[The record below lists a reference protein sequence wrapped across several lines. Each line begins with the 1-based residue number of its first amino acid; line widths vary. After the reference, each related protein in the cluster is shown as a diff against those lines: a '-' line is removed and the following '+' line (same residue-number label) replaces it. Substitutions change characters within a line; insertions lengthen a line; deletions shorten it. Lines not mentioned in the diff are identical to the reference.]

1 MNLIRKLVSKL
12 NTDKYFRSYSQEGE
26 DMVLRDL
33 FGNKQHGFYI
43 DIGAYDPFRFSNTNY
58 FCELGWTGIN
68 IEPSPD
74 GFKEFEI
81 HRKRDKNL
89 NIGIGLEESE
99 LVYFR
104 FEEAALNT
112 FDADRVRFLEET
124 TTYKSKDNVKVKV
137 RPLSGVLHEF
147 SMGREIDFMNID
159 VEWNE
164 ISVLKSG
171 DWKAFRPKVILIEI
185 LDFDLETI
193 SHNPIHLLLKEIGYR
208 FYCKTPR
215 TCFYLDKNFSI

>member
-1 MNLIRKLVSKL
+1 MNLIKKIVSRPKAE
-12 NTDKYFRSYSQEGE
+12 NYFRSYSQEGE

-33 FGNKQHGFYI
+33 FGDKKDGRYV

-58 FCELGWTGIN
+58 FYELGWTGIN

-74 GFKEFEI
+74 GFKKFEI
-81 HRKRDKNL
+81 HRKRDQNL

-99 LVYFR
+99 LVYYR

-112 FDADRVRFLEET
+112 FDAERVKFLEENT
-124 TTYKSKDNVKVKV
+124 SYKSKDSVKVKV
-137 RPLSGVLHEF
+137 RPLSNVLQQF
-147 SMGREIDFMNID
+147 SLDKEIDFMNID

-171 DWKAFRPKVILIEI
+171 DWTKFRPKVILIEI
-185 LDFDLETI
+185 LNFDLETI
-193 SHNPIHLLLKEIGYR
+193 TNNPIHLLLKEIGYY

-215 TCFYLDKNFSI
+215 TCFYLDKNFQP

>member
-1 MNLIRKLVSKL
+1 MFLIKRIVNKLQSK
-12 NTDKYFRSYSQEGE
+12 NYFRSYSQEGE

-33 FGNKQHGFYI
+33 FGDKRDGHFV

-58 FCELGWTGIN
+58 FYELGWTGIN

-74 GFKEFEI
+74 GFRQFEI
-81 HRKRDKNL
+81 HRKQDINL
-89 NIGIGLEESE
+89 NIGIGLVESE
-99 LVYFR
+99 LVYYR

-112 FDADRVRFLEET
+112 FDAERVKFLEET
-124 TTYKSKDNVKVKV
+124 TNYKSKDSVKVKV
-137 RPLSGVLHEF
+137 RPLASVLQEF
-147 SMGREIDFMNID
+147 SLDKKIDFMNID

-171 DWKAFRPKVILIEI
+171 DWKKFRPKVILIEI
-185 LDFDLETI
+185 LNFELETI
-193 SHNPIHLLLKEIGYR
+193 AKNPIHLLLNEIGYS

>member
-1 MNLIRKLVSKL
+1 MYLIKRILNKLQTQ
-12 NTDKYFRSYSQEGE
+12 NYYRSYSQEGE
-26 DMVLRDL
+26 DMVLRDF
-33 FGNKQHGFYI
+33 FGDKRNGYYV
-43 DIGAYDPFRFSNTNY
+43 DIGAYDPFRFSNTNHFY
-58 FCELGWTGIN
+58 ELGWNGIN

-74 GFKEFEI
+74 GFKKFEI
-81 HRKRDKNL
+81 HRKRDLNL

-99 LVYFR
+99 LIYYR

-112 FDADRVRFLEET
+112 FDLERVKFLEKT
-124 TTYKSKDNVKVKV
+124 TNYRSTDNVKVRVK
-137 RPLSGVLHEF
+137 PLASVLREF
-147 SMGREIDFMNID
+147 PLNKEIDFMNID

-171 DWKAFRPKVILIEI
+171 DWKKFRPKVILIEI

-193 SHNPIHLLLKEIGYR
+193 AKNPIHLLLNEIGYR

>member
-1 MNLIRKLVSKL
+1 MNPFQFGNKRKTSK
-12 NTDKYFRSYSQEGE
+12 FFHCSYSQEGE
-26 DMVLRDL
+26 DMILRDL
-33 FGNKQHGFYI
+33 FSDKKNGFYI

-58 FCELGWTGIN
+58 FYELGWIGIN

-74 GFKEFEI
+74 GFKKFEI

-89 NIGIGLEESE
+89 NLGIGLEESE
-99 LVYFR
+99 LVYYR
-104 FEEAALNT
+104 FEEGALNT
-112 FDADRVRFLEET
+112 FDADRVKFLEET
-124 TTYKSKDNVKVKV
+124 TVYKAKDTVNVKV
-137 RPLSGVLHEF
+137 RPLANVLRDY
-147 SMGREIDFMNID
+147 SQNQEIDFMNID

-171 DWKAFRPKVILIEI
+171 DWKTFRPKVILIEI

-193 SHNPIHLLLKEIGYR
+193 SRNPTHLLLKEIGYH

-215 TCFYLDKNFSI
+215 TCFYVNNEVTF

>member
-1 MNLIRKLVSKL
+1 MNLIKKIVSRLKAE
-12 NTDKYFRSYSQEGE
+12 NYFRSYSQEGE

-33 FGNKQHGFYI
+33 FGDKKDGRYV

-58 FCELGWTGIN
+58 FYELGWTGIN

-74 GFKEFEI
+74 GFKKFEI
-81 HRKRDKNL
+81 HRKRDQNL

-99 LVYFR
+99 LVYYR

-112 FDADRVRFLEET
+112 FDAERVKFLEENT
-124 TTYKSKDNVKVKV
+124 NYRSKDNVKVKV
-137 RPLSGVLHEF
+137 RPLSNVLQQF
-147 SMGREIDFMNID
+147 PLDKEIDFMNID

-171 DWKAFRPKVILIEI
+171 DWTKFRPKVILIEI
-185 LDFDLETI
+185 LNFDLETI
-193 SHNPIHLLLKEIGYR
+193 TNNPIHLLLKEFGYY

-215 TCFYLDKNFSI
+215 TCFYLDKNFQP